1 MYETFVLDNGLRV
14 LMVPVPGIQ
23 SVSAGVFVA
32 VGSRYESDEL
42 GGASHFIE
50 HMLFKGTARWPT
62 ARLLAEAIEGVGGLS
77 NAYTDQELTVYYAKV
92 AAAQAATAIEVLVDM
107 ARYPLFDEAE
117 IEKERAVIGEE
128 LNMVYDA
135 PDEWLEVLV
144 DQLLWPNHPLGRN
157 VAGTEQSLTGLNRS
171 RLTSFYQ
178 QHYHPQN
185 LLIALAGAVEPD
197 TLLPMLTDLLADWQ
211 PADSPTFPA
220 APASQNITAWHIENR
235 SIEQGHLGLALPGLP
250 RTHPN
255 RYALNLLNA
264 VLGDG
269 MSSRLFQ
276 TIREEKGL
284 AYAVD
289 SSLTMLHDT
298 GSLVIYAGVDPDR
311 AVETVQTIQQE
322 LDRLCQEPISEA
334 ELRKTKEYVKGR
346 LILGLED
353 SYSQA
358 AWVAYQAIFK
368 DSIKTPQDVLEAYE
382 AVTAT
387 DLQVI
392 AQQIFRPDYQ
402 KLAAVGPFGRGEDLI
417 RLTG

>member
-157 VAGTEQSLTGLNRS
+157 VAGTQQSLVGLNQA
-171 RLTSFYQ
+171 RLTSFYRR
-178 QHYHPQN
+178 HYHPQN
-185 LLIALAGAVEPD
+185 MLIALAGAVEPD

>member
-1 MYETFVLDNGLRV
+1 MYETLVLDNGLRV

-157 VAGTEQSLTGLNRS
+157 VAGTQQSLVGLNQA
-171 RLTSFYQ
+171 RLTSFYRR
-178 QHYHPQN
+178 HYHPQN
-185 LLIALAGAVEPD
+185 MLIALAGAVEPD

>member
-157 VAGTEQSLTGLNRS
+157 VAGTQQSLVGLNQA
-171 RLTSFYQ
+171 RLTSFYRR
-178 QHYHPQN
+178 HYHPQN
-185 LLIALAGAVEPD
+185 MLIALAGAVEPD

-417 RLTG
+417 RLAG